1 MRLRLILPVLG
12 LGLVGVLAYS
22 YAGAGTQERENVVG
36 TPVGNARRAPVAA
49 SVAPQA
55 QVRFVNAMPGSP
67 ALELGHDSL
76 MLFSNVT
83 FGVVSPFKP
92 VPAARFRLTLR
103 GPSSEGYDASS
114 VTSLVGSVRYSILAV
129 PDARNR
135 MAVHVI
141 RDDLAPD
148 SGMARIR
155 LIRATP
161 GLANV
166 VFAIV
171 GQDEP
176 LFRAANDSGD
186 VHFRDVPPMTAG
198 FRVRGGTNGATLV
211 SLKSMALVAGT
222 TYTFVLTAR
231 PRGTVI
237 AITFSDLSSDSPVVA
252 TAAQR

>member
-1 MRLRLILPVLG
+1 MKLRLILPVFG
-12 LGLVGVLAYS
+12 LALAGVLAYS
-22 YAGAGTQERENVVG
+22 YAGAGPPEQENAGG
-36 TPVGNARRAPVAA
+36 TPVGDARGAPVATI
-49 SVAPQA
+49 SVPQA
-55 QVRFVNAMPGSP
+55 RVRFVNAMPGSP

-76 MLFSNVT
+76 MLFSNVA
-83 FGVVSPFKP
+83 FGAVSPFKD
-92 VPAARFRLTLR
+92 VPPARFRFTLR
-103 GPSSEGYDASS
+103 GPSTVGYDATS
-114 VTSLVGSVRYSILAV
+114 VTTLVASERYSILAV
-129 PDARNR
+129 PDERGR

-141 RDDLAPD
+141 RDDLEPD

-176 LFRAANDSGD
+176 LFRAVRDSGD
-186 VHFRDVPPMTAG
+186 VHFRDVAPMTAG
-198 FRVRGGTNGATLV
+198 FRVRGGANGDVLV

-231 PRGTVI
+231 PRGSVTAI
-237 AITFSDLSSDSPVVA
+237 AFSDLSSNAPSIAPVA
-252 TAAQR
+252 KR

>member
-12 LGLVGVLAYS
+12 LALVGVLAYS
-22 YAGAGTQERENVVG
+22 YAGAGMQERESAVG
-36 TPVGNARRAPVAA
+36 TPVGDARRAPVAA
-49 SVAPQA
+49 SVSPQA

-83 FGVVSPFKP
+83 FGAVSPFKP
-92 VPAARFRLTLR
+92 VPPARFRFTLR
-103 GPSSEGYDASS
+103 GPSSVGYDASS
-114 VTSLVGSVRYSILAV
+114 VSTLVASERYSILAV

-161 GLANV
+161 GLADV

-186 VHFRDVPPMTAG
+186 VHFRDVAPMTAG

-231 PRGTVI
+231 PGGIVT
-237 AITFSDLSSDSPVVA
+237 AITFSDLSSDPPVAA
-252 TAAQR
+252 TTAQR